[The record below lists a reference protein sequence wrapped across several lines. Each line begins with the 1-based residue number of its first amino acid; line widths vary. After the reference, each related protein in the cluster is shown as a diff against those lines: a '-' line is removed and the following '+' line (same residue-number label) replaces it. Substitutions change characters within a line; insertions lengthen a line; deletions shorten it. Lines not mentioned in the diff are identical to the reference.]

1 MLIKN
6 KKRKIKFLP
15 LIPIII
21 LTQGDDYVMK
31 LKNCKQLYLE

>member
-6 KKRKIKFLP
+6 KKRKIKFLS

-21 LTQGDDYVMK
+21 LTQGDDCVK
-31 LKNCKQLYLE
+31 KKKNCKQLYLE